1 MSEPR
6 LVIVRPMAV
15 NPFRIPGFRDL
26 ERLAFEGHISM
37 QELCRRA
44 DVHPTTFRHWK
55 SGRSTPSVAIVQA
68 LLDVGVAAVEAAER
82 AGQDAASASP
92 GKSWRAAAKP
102 AAKRKARTPAAAKA
116 AAAKRPA
123 RRQA

>member
-1 MSEPR
+1 
-6 LVIVRPMAV
+6 MAV
-15 NPFRIPGFRDL
+15 NPFRIPGFRDI

-68 LLDVGVAAVEAAER
+68 LLDAGWAAVTVAER
-82 AGQDAASASP
+82 AESKAPAP
-92 GKSWRAAAKP
+92 RRPRVKPKSK
-102 AAKRKARTPAAAKA
+102 AKA
-116 AAAKRPA
+116 APVSL
-123 RRQA
+123 RRQMRRFA

>member
-6 LVIVRPMAV
+6 SAIFSRMFE
-15 NPFRIPGFRDL
+15 NPFRIPGYRDI

-68 LLDVGVAAVEAAER
+68 LLDAGLAAVEVAER
-82 AGQDAASASP
+82 AETKAAPARARR
-92 GKSWRAAAKP
+92 KAAAKRAP
-102 AAKRKARTPAAAKA
+102 VKA

-123 RRQA
+123 RRRA